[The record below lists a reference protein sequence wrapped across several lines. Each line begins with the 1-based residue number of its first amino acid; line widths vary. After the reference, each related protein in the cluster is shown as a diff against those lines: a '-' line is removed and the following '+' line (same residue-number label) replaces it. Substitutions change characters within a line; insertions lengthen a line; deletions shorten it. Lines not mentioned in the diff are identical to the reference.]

1 MVENNNGMAYK
12 RGRNTND
19 FLVVQW
25 EHKYDNAIFELS
37 LKYPYYKTGELKI
50 YQHGSLLLNNNG
62 YTDIKRLFFRCGN
75 TEILQGAK
83 NQNYK

>member
-37 LKYPYYKTGELKI
+37 LKYPYYIDG
-50 YQHGSLLLNNNG
+50 
-62 YTDIKRLFFRCGN
+62 
-75 TEILQGAK
+75 
-83 NQNYK
+83 